1 MMKIFFRISKLG
13 FGGAERVFISVAQE
27 LMKDA
32 TIEVAFV
39 VDKLVSGETEKQVQ
53 DLGIK
58 VFNLEISRTLRSVF
72 PFKNLINAEN
82 PDIIISAY
90 TDTNFSTILSNL
102 LSTKPAKVVVSE
114 HASLQEHWQSFSR
127 TRKLLL
133 NLYVRVGYRFAD
145 HLLAVSKGIADQLL
159 TFGYSKSKVSYIH
172 NPVRFKSFD
181 LNQKKQHVDV
191 VNLLAIGR
199 ITPQK
204 DYKTLILAFANIVK
218 SVNCKLTIVGG
229 IYDFDENAVLISLI
243 KELGLQEKIEFVGF
257 TDNVQSYYVRS
268 DIFVLS
274 SAWEG
279 FGNVIVEAMAFGL
292 PIVATDCNHGPAEI
306 LEYGKYGRLVPIR
319 SPQAM
324 AEAILDT
331 IAELPIHNRSLLLE
345 RASDFSEQKVA
356 AEYIQLFQSLATKS

>member
-1 MMKIFFRISKLG
+1 MKIFFRISRLG

-27 LMKDA
+27 LMKDV
-32 TIEVAFV
+32 TIQVAFV
-39 VDKLVSGETEKQVQ
+39 VDKLVSGETEKQVK
-53 DLGIK
+53 DLGVK
-58 VFNLEISRTLRSVF
+58 VFNLESSRTLHSVI
-72 PFKNLINAEN
+72 PFKNLINLEE

-90 TDTNFSTILSNL
+90 TDTNFSAILSNS
-102 LSTKPAKVVVSE
+102 LSSKPAKIIVSE

-127 TRKLLL
+127 IRKLLL
-133 NLYVRVGYRFAD
+133 NLYVRIGYRFAD

-159 TFGYSKSKVSYIH
+159 EFGHPRHKVSYIH
-172 NPVRFKSFD
+172 NPVRFKSFG
-181 LNQKKQHVDV
+181 LSEKKQVADV

-204 DYKTLILAFANIVK
+204 DYKTLILAFAEIVK

-229 IYDFDENAVLISLI
+229 IHDPGENKVLISLI
-243 KELGLQEKIEFVGF
+243 KELNLQEKIEFVGF
-257 TDNVQSYYVRS
+257 TDNVESYYVRA

-292 PIVATDCNHGPAEI
+292 PIVATDCNHGPSEI
-306 LEYGKYGRLVPIR
+306 LENGKYGRLVPIR

-324 AEAILDT
+324 AQAIVDT
-331 IAELPIHNRSLLLE
+331 IAELPILNRSILFK
-345 RASDFSEQKVA
+345 RASDFSEQKIA
-356 AEYIQLFQSLATKS
+356 AEYVQILQRLASKA